1 PALVNLLKIPMKIA
15 IGTSLVIISLNS
27 LIGFFS
33 SLDHMTIEWQF
44 MASITAIAV
53 VGIIIGSQLS
63 KKIDGKKLKPAFGWF
78 ILIMGIYIIIKEIF
92 L

>member
-1 PALVNLLKIPMKIA
+1 MKVA

-33 SLDHMTIEWQF
+33 SIQGTAINWSFLS
-44 MASITAIAV
+44 SISAIAV
-53 VGIIIGSQLS
+53 LGIMIGTYLS
-63 KKIDGKKLKPAFGWF
+63 KKIDGEKLKPAFGWF